1 MTVSTNR
8 WGGLHGPAARITY
21 GRVPVDTRPVQF
33 ERPALALR
41 VFKKIL
47 GLVAF
52 MVGLPVAFAAL
63 TLHWLVVPAFALIA
77 TGLYWMVGRGSEY

>member
-1 MTVSTNR
+1 MTVSTQR
-8 WGGLHGPAARITY
+8 WGRLPEPATRITY
-21 GRVPVDTRPVQF
+21 GRVTIDLRTIRF
-33 ERPALALR
+33 ERPSLAVR

-52 MVGLPVAFAAL
+52 AVGLPVAFAAI
-63 TLHWLVVPAFALIA
+63 TLHWLLVPAFALIT